1 MSEKN
6 RALFPLPPT
15 DEPTAYKCI
24 KLDVPLEP
32 PEYRMAFLGAI
43 LGLTK
48 WFAWDRDEQKRGILV
63 SQAYKAVFDS
73 AFEQL
78 NDNLQE
84 CVSVEFRQNGCD
96 LQFKLNGNWVTIYTL
111 STACVV
117 EKVQDGYESGGYSP
131 PPQRGTGDS
140 RIIDNATEQKT
151 SLSDLDKVWGA
162 CLELHESVF
171 DVCRII
177 CDMLEA
183 AGDALSA
190 LGNLVESPVGSVT
203 EWVADDITGTTKN
216 WSTTGSP
223 KWDVGGNV
231 KTFERTITDPMR
243 AITPTKLLN
252 ILQRGIDIGVGFLR
266 AALSEDLQEA
276 LSSKLF
282 NRLTCLP
289 NGMRKT
295 TGIVL
300 TTEILS
306 LHGQELIDDVDLVTK
321 FVGLSLKA
329 DVIIGSIGFLSLLN
343 LPDLFRQYNVGA
355 LQPSNSWTV
364 LAEDCPDPNPIWE
377 VTLDFKIAQYGWG
390 LVDGWGNWVSGQG
403 FAGRTKTGATGSP
416 VWAIIRYWSATPFEI
431 LEIQTFA
438 IRSVGRVYN
447 FADMQATNSTG
458 LGFAQVQAVNNF
470 VNGWQRVRVVNQT
483 WNGIRLQTT
492 GTASG
497 GTTSIIQQVRI
508 KGRGFNPFA

>member
-15 DEPTAYKCI
+15 DEPTSYKCI
-24 KLDVPLEP
+24 KLDIPSEP

-48 WFAWDRDEQKRGILV
+48 WFAWDRDALKRGILV
-63 SQAYKAVFDS
+63 SQVYKPIFDS

-78 NDNLQE
+78 NDSLQE
-84 CVSVEFRQNGCD
+84 CEDVEFRQNGCD
-96 LQFKLNGNWVTIYTL
+96 LQFKVNGIWITIYTL

-117 EKVQDGYESGGYSP
+117 EKVNDGYESGGYSP
-131 PPQRGTGDS
+131 PPARGGGDS
-140 RIIDNATEQKT
+140 RGIDNATEQQT
-151 SLSDLDKVWGA
+151 ALSDLNKVWGA

-183 AGDALSA
+183 AGDALAA
-190 LGNLVESPVGSVT
+190 LGNLVESPAGSVT
-203 EWVADDITGTTKN
+203 EWVADDITGTQKN
-216 WSTTGSP
+216 WSTTGAP
-223 KWDVGGNV
+223 KWDVGGNI

-243 AITPTKLLN
+243 AITPTRLLN
-252 ILQRGIDIGVGFLR
+252 ILQRGIDIGVNLLR

-289 NGMRKT
+289 NGTRKT

-300 TTEILS
+300 TTDILGQ
-306 LHGQELIDDVDLVTK
+306 HGQELIDDVDLVKK
-321 FVGLSLKA
+321 FVGLALKA
-329 DVIIGSIGFLSLLN
+329 DIVIGSIGFLSLLN

-377 VTLDFKIAQYGWG
+377 VTLDLKIAKYGWEIVG
-390 LVDGWGNWVSGQG
+390 GWGGWVSGFG
-403 FAGRTKTGATGSP
+403 FNGISKLGTTGSP
-416 VWAIIRYWSATPFEI
+416 VMAIIRYWSATPFEI
-431 LEIQTFA
+431 LEIQTFVIKSA
-438 IRSVGRVYN
+438 GRVYN
-447 FADMQATNSTG
+447 FSDMQSTNSVGT
-458 LGFAQVQAVNNF
+458 AWSQVQSVNNF
-470 VNGWQRVRVVNQT
+470 ANGWQRTRVVNQF
-483 WNGIRLQTT
+483 WNGIRLQSV

-497 GTTSIIQQVRI
+497 GTTTGIQQVRI